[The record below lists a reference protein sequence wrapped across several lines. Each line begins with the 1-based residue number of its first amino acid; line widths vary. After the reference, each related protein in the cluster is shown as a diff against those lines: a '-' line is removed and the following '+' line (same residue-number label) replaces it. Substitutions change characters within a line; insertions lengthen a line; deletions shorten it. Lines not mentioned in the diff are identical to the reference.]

1 MTTTPPCECHDFCNK
16 GLISRDGTC
25 VRDYLHVMDLA
36 KGHVLALDALAIPA
50 TSENIFSKC
59 PANQGNCRQ
68 FNLGKGV
75 GQSVLNM
82 IKAMRKATG
91 FDYKW
96 EVVGR
101 R

>member
-1 MTTTPPCECHDFCNK
+1 
-16 GLISRDGTC
+16 
-25 VRDYLHVMDLA
+25 MDLA
-36 KGHVLALDALAIPA
+36 KGHVLALDALAVPQN
-50 TSENIFSKC
+50 EKNIFSEC
-59 PANQGNCRQ
+59 SPSEGNCRQ

-91 FDYKW
+91 FAYQW
-96 EVVGR
+96 EIVVR